1 MMTRSAK
8 LAATG
13 SCVTMTILCPKL
25 IRFWK
30 SLINWNVLWL
40 SSPNVGSSKKMISA
54 LELSA
59 VATLRRRF

>member
-1 MMTRSAK
+1 MDNVQLFHRH
-8 LAATG
+8 
-13 SCVTMTILCPKL
+13 VTMTILCPKL

-59 VATLRRRF
+59 VATLRRRFDQ